1 MKTNNIN
8 PLILAYLGDA
18 IYELEIRKY
27 LIFQGIQ
34 KVKLLQEASEKY
46 VSATAQAYKLKEL
59 IDQNFFSEQEIE
71 IIKRARNTKEGSRRK
86 TNVIAHKLSTGLE
99 SLFGS
104 LYLENNYQRI
114 EEIISKIVGEIC

>member
-18 IYELEIRKY
+18 IYELEIRKH
-27 LIFQGIQ
+27 LISQGFK
-34 KVKLLQEASEKY
+34 KVKELQENSEKY
-46 VSATAQAYKLKEL
+46 VSATAQASKLKEL
-59 IDQNFFSEQEIE
+59 VDQNFFSELEIE

-86 TNVIAHKLSTGLE
+86 TNIIAHKLSTGLE

-104 LYLENNYQRI
+104 LYLENNHKRI
-114 EEIISKIVGEIC
+114 EEIIQKIVGETC

>member
-18 IYELEIRKY
+18 IYELEIRKH
-27 LIFQGIQ
+27 LISQSFK
-34 KVKLLQEASEKY
+34 KVKELQKNSEKY
-46 VSATAQAYKLKEL
+46 VSATAQASKLKEL
-59 IDQNFFSEQEIE
+59 VDQNFFSELEIE

-86 TNVIAHKLSTGLE
+86 TNIIAHKLSTGLE

-104 LYLENNYQRI
+104 LYLENNHKRI
-114 EEIISKIVGEIC
+114 EEIIQKIVGETC

>member
-27 LIFQGIQ
+27 LIAQGFQ
-34 KVKLLQEASEKY
+34 KVKELQEKSEKY
-46 VSATAQAYKLKEL
+46 VSATAQAAKLKEL
-59 IDQNFFSEQEIE
+59 IDQNFFLESEIE

-99 SLFGS
+99 SLIGS
-104 LYLENNYQRI
+104 LYLEKNNKRI
-114 EEIISKIVGEIC
+114 EKIILKIVGESC